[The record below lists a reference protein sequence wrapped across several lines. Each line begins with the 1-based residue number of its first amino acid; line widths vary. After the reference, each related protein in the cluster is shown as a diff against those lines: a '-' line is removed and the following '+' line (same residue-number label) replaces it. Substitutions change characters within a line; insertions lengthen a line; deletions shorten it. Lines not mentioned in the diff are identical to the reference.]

1 MSKKIKYFIKFKF
14 FSFFRNEFFEKQKT
28 EEKKRQNLDK
38 LNELKERERKLLEKK
53 SEVLRRYLHEN
64 VMPILS
70 KGIVEVCRELPN
82 DPVDFLAD
90 FLFENS
96 MKVKFPP
103 TKYKEN

>member
-1 MSKKIKYFIKFKF
+1 L
-14 FSFFRNEFFEKQKT
+14 N
-28 EEKKRQNLDK
+28 EEKLK
-38 LNELKERERKLLEKK
+38 ELKERERKLLEKK

-64 VMPILS
+64 VIPILS
-70 KGIVEVCRELPN
+70 KGIMEVCKELPN

-103 TKYKEN
+103 TKYKDN

>member
-1 MSKKIKYFIKFKF
+1 MSNLNLYKIFRDEFYENQKQADKKDF
-14 FSFFRNEFFEKQKT
+14 NAEKLK
-28 EEKKRQNLDK
+28 
-38 LNELKERERKLLEKK
+38 ELKDKERQLLEKK

-64 VMPILS
+64 VIPILS
-70 KGIVEVCRELPN
+70 KGIMEVCKELPN

-103 TKYKEN
+103 TKYKDN